1 MILIVSSSSK
11 ETTLLTALCDH
22 RTWPS
27 HCCLTLREFIPTMER
42 VRPRAVVVR
51 QRLLDGYSDD
61 VLSCLQHDPAA
72 IRPRVIVLMGAGST
86 AQAEARQ
93 LALGADCV
101 LHDPVRTEIFL
112 EYLAKYRNPI
122 ESPVVQRPGQTTS
135 FRVAGIEVFP
145 HEHRI
150 VRHKKSLHVAPQEIA
165 LLRLLARSP
174 NEVVPYPVLYG
185 DLFSRRFGGD
195 TANCRVLLGKVS
207 ASFKRLG
214 VDLRASIQ
222 VIPKSG
228 YLYVPMPDKPSLP
241 VSTSKARPAGKKR
254 LKQRPNRSGNR

>member
-1 MILIVSSSSK
+1 MILIVSSSSR
-11 ETTLLTALCDH
+11 ETALLTALCDH
-22 RTWPS
+22 RTWAS
-27 HCCLTLREFIPTMER
+27 HCCPTVREFALAMER

-61 VLSCLQHDPAA
+61 ILSCLQHESVAN
-72 IRPRVIVLMGAGST
+72 RPRIIVLMAAGSP
-86 AQAEARQ
+86 AHAEARQ

-101 LHDPVRTEIFL
+101 LHDPVKMEIFL
-112 EYLAKYRNPI
+112 EYLAKYRNPLEAPI
-122 ESPVVQRPGQTTS
+122 GQPTGHATS
-135 FRVAGIEVFP
+135 FHVAGIEVIP
-145 HEHRI
+145 QEHRI
-150 VRHKKSLHVAPQEIA
+150 LRDKKSLHVAPQEVA

-185 DLFSRRFGGD
+185 DLFNRRFGGD
-195 TANCRVLLGKVS
+195 TANCRVLLGKVA

-228 YLYVPMPDKPSLP
+228 YLYVPPSGTPGSPAAKP
-241 VSTSKARPAGKKR
+241 KARSSGKKLR
-254 LKQRPNRSGNR
+254 MRRPRRAGYR